1 MRCYVKYASGGWGGG
16 KGGDDDTDCPA
27 REHQG
32 VAGVG
37 MGVVW
42 LVVGRAGTVTLGSG
56 RAGGVGFIYLGVHPH
71 VCPDRSDVGVDSF
84 LQQCHVSC

>member
-1 MRCYVKYASGGWGGG
+1 MRCYVKYASRGWGGG

-27 REHQG
+27 HQG

-56 RAGGVGFIYLGVHPH
+56 RAGGVGFI
-71 VCPDRSDVGVDSF
+71 
-84 LQQCHVSC
+84 